1 MSKFSSKKPKEIPAV
16 NTASLPDI
24 VFMLLFF
31 FMVTTTMRDLEML
44 VGVLK
49 PKATEIQKIE
59 RKDLTTYIYVGTPN
73 NTESYGSE
81 PRVQLDDQLGLVSD
95 VQAFV
100 ILKREEINE
109 KERPK
114 FMVSIKADVN
124 VKMGLISDIKQEL
137 RKAQALKVMYSSSPA
152 SSAEDLYRSM

>member
-1 MSKFSSKKPKEIPAV
+1 
-16 NTASLPDI
+16 
-24 VFMLLFF
+24 
-31 FMVTTTMRDLEML
+31 L